1 MLTNKWFWVQIRKK
15 TLEILKV
22 FIVLLIGKFQLCFV
36 KERIVKSALALFW
49 RYGVKSV
56 TMDDI
61 AKDLGISK
69 RTIYQHFPDK
79 EAILKMVIQEEL
91 GSQQCE
97 MEELGEQTDN
107 PIEQMLRGT
116 DTMRVAMANMNP
128 TLLYDIRKYYP
139 DSWDLFQDYKREVL
153 IKGTRDNLMAGI
165 EGGWYLPDLDV
176 EVLSLLSIQ
185 EFEIAFDPT
194 IFPPD
199 KFHMINVHI
208 QFVHH
213 FLRGIMSEK
222 GFTFYNNIKE
232 KLTTE
237 YNNTHEK

>member
-1 MLTNKWFWVQIRKK
+1 MKD
-15 TLEILKV
+15 
-22 FIVLLIGKFQLCFV
+22 
-36 KERIVKSALALFW
+36 RIVKAALNLFW

-69 RTIYQHFPDK
+69 RTIYQHYPDK
-79 EAILKMVIQEEL
+79 EAILKVVIQEEL
-91 GSQQCE
+91 SSQQCE
-97 MEELGEQTDN
+97 MEILGEQTDN

-116 DTMRVAMANMNP
+116 DKMRVAMANMNP

-139 DSWDLFQDYKREVL
+139 ESWVLFQAYKHQVL
-153 IKGTRDNLMAGI
+153 IKGTRDNLIAGKD
-165 EGGWYLPDLDV
+165 EGWYRSDIDV
-176 EVLSLLSIQ
+176 EVLALLSIQ

-199 KFHMINVHI
+199 KFHMIHVHI

-222 GFTFYNNIKE
+222 GFTFYNQIQQ
-232 KLTTE
+232 KLITE
-237 YNNTHEK
+237 FINTHEK